1 MPTAPSAPTSVNGT
15 IDNGKSAISF
25 TAGSDGGSPITSYT
39 VTATDLSNPGAGG
52 QTASGTASPIT
63 VNGLANGDNYTFTV
77 HATNAIGNSPES
89 AVSPIITPSSTG
101 SGAQAPNPFPGLP
114 SLTFTVTKVINQT
127 QLDDEISAAVG
138 QTVVI
143 AASGYNPLLPISS
156 SNPATLWVRPNT
168 VSSTTVQNTINAHVA
183 DPNYGTPAHILA
195 FNNVMQAVVA
205 NEEIVLTS
213 QQIQDA
219 VKGLLLRYSVTST
232 SPGNG

>member
-1 MPTAPSAPTSVNGT
+1 MPTAPSAPSAVNGT

-25 TAGSDGGSPITSYT
+25 TAGSDGGSPITGFT

-52 QTASGTASPIT
+52 QTASGAASPIT

-77 HATNAIGNSPES
+77 HATNSIGSSPES
-89 AVSPIITPSSTG
+89 SPSPIITPSVSATG
-101 SGAQAPNPFPGLP
+101 SQAPNPFQGIP
-114 SLTFTVTKVINQT
+114 SLTFTVTKAINGV
-127 QLDDEISAAVG
+127 QLHDEISTAVG
-138 QTVVI
+138 QTVTI
-143 AASGYNPLLPISS
+143 ALTGYNPQLPISPT
-156 SNPATLWVRPNT
+156 NPGTLWVTPNT
-168 VSSTTVQNTINAHVA
+168 VSGTTVQTVINNHVA
-183 DPNYGTPAHILA
+183 DPNWNTPAHIAA
-195 FNNVMQAVVA
+195 FNAVMQAVVA